1 MATAGGGGAV
11 LTGGRDRTGA
21 PGAVTGGCDR
31 PPGLRVRWPVAGGVG
46 SAGQASVKTSPF
58 SAFATSSAGGVKRSP

>member
-11 LTGGRDRTGA
+11 LTGGRARVS